1 MASRPHLLFST
12 GISVGTASREF
23 GHTLAAGS
31 APRLQ
36 SHCRKVA
43 ISYTNS
49 LKFSLRGTAGP
60 FHILL
65 LCPIN
70 PQLQPYW
77 LGIVAKKKKPKNPKT
92 TKTTTTTKN
101 QTSTVKPKGAEI
113 KGISTGSPSSCQM
126 SGGQEQPEQLVAA
139 ALAHRRSHPDQKPEA
154 LMTVPPEGGK
164 TARGIRARC
173 QGRAC
178 VSCPSVP
185 SPHSPSHLLA
195 NKIGNGRP
203 NAV

>member
-31 APRLQ
+31 APGLQ

-77 LGIVAKKKKPKNPKT
+77 LGIVAKKTQKTPKQQNNNNNKKPDFNCE
-92 TKTTTTTKN
+92 TKGCRDQRYQHRK
-101 QTSTVKPKGAEI
+101 SFLMPDEWRAGAA
-113 KGISTGSPSSCQM
+113 GTA
-126 SGGQEQPEQLVAA
+126 GGGRTRPQ
-139 ALAHRRSHPDQKPEA
+139 ALASRSEARGTNDGAAGGKKDSARHPRKVPRKG
-154 LMTVPPEGGK
+154 LCLLPICSVPPF
-164 TARGIRARC
+164 TLPFAR
-173 QGRAC
+173 
-178 VSCPSVP
+178 
-185 SPHSPSHLLA
+185 
-195 NKIGNGRP
+195 K
-203 NAV
+203 